1 MGGIVPQ
8 QKPPRRILKSQP
20 VQGIPDHHVPKI
32 DYNFNDSNIHQ
43 GRKVKHSLVG
53 PSVAKNKKLNLK
65 SLINPH
71 PVRKLSF
78 YFVLIVFLIGA
89 GLIFRGWLSTRNIIV
104 DGSGGAIA
112 LSGDVDP
119 SQLKGEGDGRIN
131 VLLIGI
137 GGEGH
142 EAGDLADSIQLLSID
157 PVQNSATIVNLPRD
171 LYVEIPGFG
180 SDKINAAHAFGEQYT
195 DEGGPKL
202 LQRTISEALDIPIH
216 YYARVDFSGFK
227 EAVNTVGGVD
237 VNVEEAIYDYAYPDS
252 NLEGYESFTIGSGL
266 HHMDGDTALK
276 YTRSRHSTSDFDR
289 SRRQQ
294 AVLAA
299 LKDKALSVGTLAN
312 PAKISSLISSA
323 GSHFQTDIQ
332 FDEIKRFVE
341 LARTIDT
348 TSVRKINLNNEP
360 DNYLASA
367 ARGGASALL
376 PRAGNFAEIKRYL
389 RSVMPD
395 GYIKRE
401 NATIR
406 VVNGTDQAGLGA
418 QVADVLRVYGYN
430 VVGVRGSEQPTSTTT
445 VLLDATKGSKP
456 YTINYLERRFGVRV
470 ERRSND
476 PNLGADVTI
485 VIGEDYKPRD

>member
-1 MGGIVPQ
+1 MT
-8 QKPPRRILKSQP
+8 
-20 VQGIPDHHVPKI
+20 
-32 DYNFNDSNIHQ
+32 N
-43 GRKVKHSLVG
+43 
-53 PSVAKNKKLNLK
+53 KLNWK
-65 SLINPH
+65 RLITPH
-71 PVRKLSF
+71 PVRKLSL
-78 YFVLIVFLIGA
+78 YLVIMIFLIGG
-89 GLIFRGWLSTRNIIV
+89 GLIFRGWLATRNIIV
-104 DGSGGAIA
+104 DGNGGAVA

-119 SQLKGEGDGRIN
+119 SELKGEGDGRIN

-137 GGEGH
+137 GGQEH
-142 EAGDLADSIQLLSID
+142 QAGDLADSIQLLSID
-157 PVQNSATIVNLPRD
+157 PVQNSATMVNLPRD
-171 LYVEIPGFG
+171 LYLPIPGFG

-202 LQRTISEALDIPIH
+202 LKQTISEALGIAIH
-216 YYARVDFSGFK
+216 YHARVDFGGFK

-237 VNVEEAIYDYAYPDS
+237 VNVEEAIYDYSYPDA
-252 NLEGYESFTIGSGL
+252 NLEGYDSFTIEPGL
-266 HHMDGDTALK
+266 HHMDGETALK
-276 YTRSRHSTSDFDR
+276 YTRSRYSTSDFDR

-299 LKDKALSVGTLAN
+299 LKDKALSVGTLTN

-341 LARTIDT
+341 LAKKIDT
-348 TSVRKINLNNEP
+348 SAVRKINLNNET

-367 ARGGASALL
+367 ARAGASALV
-376 PRAGNFAEIKRYL
+376 PRDGDFTEIKRYL
-389 RSVMPD
+389 RTVMQD

-401 NATIR
+401 NATIK
-406 VVNGTDQAGLGA
+406 VLNGTNEPGLA
-418 QVADVLRVYGYN
+418 AEVADVLRVYGYN
-430 VVGVRGSEQPTSTTT
+430 VTEVGSTEQPTANTT

-470 ERRSND
+470 ERKNDD

-485 VIGEDYKPRD
+485 VVGEDYKPRD